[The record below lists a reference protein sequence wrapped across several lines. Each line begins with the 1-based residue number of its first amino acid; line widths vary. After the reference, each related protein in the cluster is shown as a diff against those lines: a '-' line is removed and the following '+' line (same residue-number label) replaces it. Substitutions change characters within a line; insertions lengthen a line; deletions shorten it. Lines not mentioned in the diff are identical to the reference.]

1 MEKEELKIGI
11 VEDDSILSISD
22 KNISLVKEDAT
33 EDKIERIKL
42 WVLTRLERELHYSE
56 PNYIGCEILSKI
68 YKNL

>member
-22 KNISLVKEDAT
+22 KTISLVKEDAT

>member
-1 MEKEELKIGI
+1 MKKEELKIGI
-11 VEDDSILSISD
+11 VENDSILSISD
-22 KNISLVKEDAT
+22 KNISLVKEDTT

-42 WVLTRLERELHYSE
+42 LVLTKLEKELHYSE